1 MADDLVPSAF
11 GMPGAVARTAAPM
24 SAFVCG
30 RVPCVF
36 RTEDMIM
43 TERDVAESR
52 DRLQL
57 LATNLSG
64 KVDTLK
70 VEALRPTGTE
80 TMGGS
85 SATADG
91 EATDGGEVARSL
103 LGAEGQMLA
112 EVNAALERVDGGTF
126 GCCETCEKPIAKARL
141 DVVPYARQCI
151 GCARQSEGGV

>member
-1 MADDLVPSAF
+1 
-11 GMPGAVARTAAPM
+11 
-24 SAFVCG
+24 
-30 RVPCVF
+30 
-36 RTEDMIM
+36 M
-43 TERDVAESR
+43 TERDVSEYR
-52 DRLQL
+52 DRLQV

-91 EATDGGEVARSL
+91 EATDGEVARSL
-103 LGAEGQMLA
+103 LGSEGQMLT

-126 GCCETCEKPIAKARL
+126 GRCETCEKPITKARL

-151 GCARQSEGGV
+151 GCARQSEGTVE